1 MKEDKLIAGIRAV
14 RHKISARFGHD
25 VDRLCKYYMKRQ
37 QKHKSKLLR
46 GRVERTPHRGIT
58 ENRI

>member
-1 MKEDKLIAGIRAV
+1 MKEDKLIASIRAV

-37 QKHKSKLLR
+37 QKHKNRLLGAKTTHAR
-46 GRVERTPHRGIT
+46 S
-58 ENRI
+58 